1 MMKELFKNL
10 FMLIILLL
18 LLPFAMLIMVI
29 GDVIGICD

>member
-18 LLPFAMLIMVI
+18 LSPFAMLIMVI
-29 GDVIGICD
+29 GDVIGIGD